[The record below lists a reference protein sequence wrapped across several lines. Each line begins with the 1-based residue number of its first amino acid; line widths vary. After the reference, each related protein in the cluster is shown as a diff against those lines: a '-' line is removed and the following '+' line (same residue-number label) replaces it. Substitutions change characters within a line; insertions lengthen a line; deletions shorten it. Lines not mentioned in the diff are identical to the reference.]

1 LAIPLAVL
9 LAVLVVV
16 LLASLC
22 RGSARL
28 SLSWFCSPLPARLI
42 PSTVAVP
49 GSPIPSLA
57 VTPAVARS
65 PPRNSPVT
73 RSRTPK
79 PSPVVLLGTHPSP
92 VVLRESCSRYRPPRT
107 TALML
112 AFSEHLRDNY
122 SLATSDVENNTYYV
136 DFPGYYDALLRPS
149 GCSLLWLELRKHTR
163 DFWLS
168 NSWILASVVWCFSIR
183 KHSKLEIKDVKVDS
197 EATVIRWPKGHA
209 TKLTS
214 FQESNSEIQTS
225 CSDIAKSTMD
235 ITKIQKEEAK
245 IVAWESQQKANCT
258 IQGRKLVSDHCFHL
272 VTGPDRRIF
281 LPDGLLYDLRE
292 GDYEE
297 FGHDSNR
304 TIANGVDK
312 EGPVLSKL
320 GSSSTAEL
328 HPKNG
333 AQGESKPTNMPP
345 TSVMT
350 RLILIMVWKKLIRN
364 PNTYSSLIG
373 LTWSLISFKFIP
385 TYTNTGPS
393 PRVDVNNNQLQ
404 QEEQDDLEVR
414 VEK

>member
-1 LAIPLAVL
+1 MLNTWSRDRGGRGRMSFLRRPSSSSSLEPSLIFSFWNPAFWNPTLHRTQKTLTSITPPSISLVRRCVSQLAIPLAVL

-79 PSPVVLLGTHPSP
+79 PSPVVLLETHPSP
-92 VVLRESCSRYRPPRT
+92 VVLRGSCSRYLPPRT

-122 SLATSDVENNTYYV
+122 SLVTYGCDYT
-136 DFPGYYDALLRPS
+136 FYDHNHPEELP
-149 GCSLLWLELRKHTR
+149 LEL
-163 DFWLS
+163 
-168 NSWILASVVWCFSIR
+168 
-183 KHSKLEIKDVKVDS
+183 KHSFKIVVADPPYLVRVKLIAEILFGS
-197 EATVIRWPKGHA
+197 AILGFLLQWSGALALGWPKGHA

-245 IVAWESQQKANCT
+245 IVAWESQQKA
-258 IQGRKLVSDHCFHL
+258 K
-272 VTGPDRRIF
+272 
-281 LPDGLLYDLRE
+281 
-292 GDYEE
+292 
-297 FGHDSNR
+297 
-304 TIANGVDK
+304 
-312 EGPVLSKL
+312 
-320 GSSSTAEL
+320 
-328 HPKNG
+328 
-333 AQGESKPTNMPP
+333 
-345 TSVMT
+345 
-350 RLILIMVWKKLIRN
+350 
-364 PNTYSSLIG
+364 
-373 LTWSLISFKFIP
+373 
-385 TYTNTGPS
+385 
-393 PRVDVNNNQLQ
+393 
-404 QEEQDDLEVR
+404 
-414 VEK
+414 

>member
-79 PSPVVLLGTHPSP
+79 PSPVVLLETHPSP
-92 VVLRESCSRYRPPRT
+92 VVLRGSCSRYLPPRT

-122 SLATSDVENNTYYV
+122 SLVTNMDPNVPAQLFE
-136 DFPGYYDALLRPS
+136 YDKLVADPPYLVRVKLIAEILFGSAILGFLLQWSGALAL
-149 GCSLLWLELRKHTR
+149 G
-163 DFWLS
+163 
-168 NSWILASVVWCFSIR
+168 
-183 KHSKLEIKDVKVDS
+183 
-197 EATVIRWPKGHA
+197 WPKGHA

-245 IVAWESQQKANCT
+245 IVAWESQQKAN
-258 IQGRKLVSDHCFHL
+258 K
-272 VTGPDRRIF
+272 RR
-281 LPDGLLYDLRE
+281 
-292 GDYEE
+292 
-297 FGHDSNR
+297 
-304 TIANGVDK
+304 
-312 EGPVLSKL
+312 
-320 GSSSTAEL
+320 
-328 HPKNG
+328 
-333 AQGESKPTNMPP
+333 
-345 TSVMT
+345 
-350 RLILIMVWKKLIRN
+350 
-364 PNTYSSLIG
+364 
-373 LTWSLISFKFIP
+373 
-385 TYTNTGPS
+385 
-393 PRVDVNNNQLQ
+393 
-404 QEEQDDLEVR
+404 
-414 VEK
+414 